1 MLHSSPLL
9 MLYSAAIRHT
19 AFSSE
24 GELIAIGGD
33 DPFIAIVSNIGRE
46 RYGRRFVDLFI
57 LMSFFVM
64 G

>member
-1 MLHSSPLL
+1 